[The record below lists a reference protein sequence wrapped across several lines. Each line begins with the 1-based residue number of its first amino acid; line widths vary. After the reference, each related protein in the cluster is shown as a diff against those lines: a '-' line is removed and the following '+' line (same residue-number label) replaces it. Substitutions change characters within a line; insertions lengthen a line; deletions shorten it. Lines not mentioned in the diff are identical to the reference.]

1 MTTPT
6 STLAPLNATFKRLH
20 NFSHLA
26 SIAGWD
32 QAAMMPSKG
41 NEARAAA
48 MAELQVLM
56 HQTLTDPALKGHFDA
71 AQNANLPEAD
81 QASLN
86 EMRREW
92 AMVNRLPQDLVEAQ
106 SLASA
111 RCEHA
116 WRTQRKAN
124 DWQGFLGNF
133 REVVQLARQEAKFL
147 ADATGSTPYEALMD
161 KFEPGMREDAITQL
175 FGEVKAWLPGLIS
188 QVIEKQ
194 KSETVAQ
201 ATGPFAIDNQ
211 RALGVEVMGLLGFD
225 FEGGRLDIST
235 HPFCGGVP
243 QDVRIT
249 TRYNEATFAPSL
261 MGIIHETGHA
271 RYEQRLPRDTL
282 HLPVG
287 RARSMGIHESQSLSF
302 EMQLARN
309 PAFLQ
314 LIAPLVKKHLGGRDV
329 EIDQHPDHE
338 GGQAG
343 GRQTLAQSVGRQGV
357 MGHRLARQLG
367 VEDGDVILGH
377 GGRARDIEDL
387 AALAL
392 HQGRGV
398 DPRAVFAADI
408 GPTNAGGRRIE
419 RAAGHG
425 LGGAHQQQFGVEVV
439 AQDGPAGD
447 GAGGQG
453 LLGPEVVV
461 DHPAA
466 NLGPHA
472 RRGRVDQVRDPGR
485 LRGGYRGAMLGN
497 TVTRRAQAVGADQQK
512 AIDASEGG
520 GQRGGLVEV
529 NAAGL
534 DATLRKVGQLRR
546 IAAGCDQVGNAGLG
560 QQLDHASAQL
570 TPGAGD
576 QKTGRGGA
584 HGIILVVSE

>member
-1 MTTPT
+1 MTA
-6 STLAPLNATFKRLH
+6 SVLAPLNATFKRLH
-20 NFSHLA
+20 NFGHLA

-56 HQTLTDPALKGHFDA
+56 HQTLTDPALKTQFDA
-71 AQNANLPEAD
+71 AQNAKLPEAD

-133 REVVQLARQEAKFL
+133 REVVQLARKEAQLL

-161 KFEPGMREDAITQL
+161 KFEPGMRESAITQL
-175 FGEVKAWLPGLIS
+175 FGDVKTWLPGLIS
-188 QVIEKQ
+188 QVIDKQ
-194 KSETVAQ
+194 KTETVAQ
-201 ATGPFAIDNQ
+201 AVGPFPIDKQ

-302 EMQLARN
+302 EMQLARS

-314 LIAPLVKKHLGGRDV
+314 LIAPLVKKHLG
-329 EIDQHPDHE
+329 DQPAFSADN
-338 GGQAG
+338 
-343 GRQTLAQSVGRQGV
+343 
-357 MGHRLARQLG
+357 LARMITRVKRGFIRVDADELTYPAH
-367 VEDGDVILGH
+367 VIL
-377 GGRARDIEDL
+377 RFE
-387 AALAL
+387 
-392 HQGRGV
+392 
-398 DPRAVFAADI
+398 
-408 GPTNAGGRRIE
+408 IE
-419 RAAGHG
+419 RALISGEMEAEDIPALWTTKMQDYLGVDVAGNFDQGCLQDIHWPSG
-425 LGGAHQQQFGVEVV
+425 MFGYF
-439 AQDGPAGD
+439 PSYT
-447 GAGGQG
+447 
-453 LLGPEVVV
+453 L
-461 DHPAA
+461 
-466 NLGPHA
+466 
-472 RRGRVDQVRDPGR
+472 
-485 LRGGYRGAMLGN
+485 GAMYAAQYFATIRKLHPDLDTRIANGDLSPVMDWLDAN
-497 TVTRRAQAVGADQQK
+497 IWSQASRWSTDALVTRATGEPLN
-512 AIDASEGG
+512 ASHF
-520 GQRGGLVEV
+520 
-529 NAAGL
+529 
-534 DATLRKVGQLRR
+534 RKHLEARY
-546 IAAGCDQVGNAGLG
+546 LG
-560 QQLDHASAQL
+560 
-570 TPGAGD
+570 T
-576 QKTGRGGA
+576 
-584 HGIILVVSE
+584 